1 MGLPS
6 RSFAA
11 DAHDCIMVWI
21 RMDPPNTRV
30 WRDVPRLMASSPR
43 IIIQKPWSR
52 RRTSARTAGGYVDDR
67 RRRPMR
73 HRSLFKYY
81 ADRRWAEAFLS
92 GKLLFRSL
100 AYFRDFEDKDIRRDQ
115 NEGTAVYRPEGG
127 LIINNRTQQ

>member
-43 IIIQKPWSR
+43 IITQKPWSR
-52 RRTSARTAGGYVDDR
+52 RAQ
-67 RRRPMR
+67 
-73 HRSLFKYY
+73 
-81 ADRRWAEAFLS
+81 S
-92 GKLLFRSL
+92 GKNGRWICGRSAAPTGSAFPASRASSKSGEML
-100 AYFRDFEDKDIRRDQ
+100 AFAHIPTGPTTRR
-115 NEGTAVYRPEGG
+115 
-127 LIINNRTQQ
+127 I